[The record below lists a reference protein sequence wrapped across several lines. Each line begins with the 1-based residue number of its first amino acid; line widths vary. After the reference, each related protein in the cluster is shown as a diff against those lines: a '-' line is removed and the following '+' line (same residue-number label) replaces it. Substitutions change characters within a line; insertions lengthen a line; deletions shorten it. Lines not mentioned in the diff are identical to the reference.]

1 MMKSCLVSF
10 FLCISFLSIVMP
22 AKSAELLIVS
32 SVENNEQ
39 LTREMIKQIYLQGEQ
54 GNGQIQPV
62 NVAKGAMSR
71 TIFNTLVMGLTE
83 SRLQS
88 YWSQMRF
95 TGRSKPPL
103 ELESEQALIEH
114 LLNVSTAIGYVIVN
128 DEDKLHEGL
137 KILVQLPF

>member
-1 MMKSCLVSF
+1 MMKSNQLYF
-10 FLCISFLSIVMP
+10 FLCISFLSMVMP
-22 AKSAELLIVS
+22 ANSAELLIVS
-32 SVENNEQ
+32 SVENHEQ

-62 NVAKGAMSR
+62 NVAKGALSR

-95 TGRSKPPL
+95 TGRSKPPI
-103 ELESEQALIEH
+103 EFDSEQALIEH
-114 LLNVSTAIGYVIVN
+114 LLNVSTAVGYIIVN
-128 DEDKLHEGL
+128 DGEKLQEGL
-137 KILVQLPF
+137 KVLVQLPF